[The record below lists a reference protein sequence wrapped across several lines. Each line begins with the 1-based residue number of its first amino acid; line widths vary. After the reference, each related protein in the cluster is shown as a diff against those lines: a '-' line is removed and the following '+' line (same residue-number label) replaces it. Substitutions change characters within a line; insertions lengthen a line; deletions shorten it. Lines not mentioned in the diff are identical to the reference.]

1 MYSKSKQMEKTFYFI
16 SNSDNKIYNTK
27 NVNCNVS
34 ETINGVV
41 IEILS
46 EEGEVI
52 DSCDG
57 YETIGDL
64 MEVANGG
71 NDNE

>member
-1 MYSKSKQMEKTFYFI
+1 MEKTYYFI

-34 ETINGVV
+34 VETINGVI

-57 YETIGDL
+57 YETICDL
-64 MEVANGG
+64 MESINGG

>member
-1 MYSKSKQMEKTFYFI
+1 
-16 SNSDNKIYNTK
+16 
-27 NVNCNVS
+27 V
-34 ETINGVV
+34 ETINGVI

-57 YETIGDL
+57 YETICDL
-64 MEVANGG
+64 MESINGG